1 MSPDEPVFRKRWLAR
16 EVMRPVDFVL
26 REDDDA
32 WAAAGRLFQSG
43 QSGAPVLDAG
53 GRLVGVISQSDLAAH
68 LRESSRTASDFY
80 EEPDRDPLPA
90 RPAATVGR
98 LMSRVIVQVPE
109 DMPADDVERHML
121 RRRVQRVLVT
131 REGEVLGVIT
141 ATDLLRA
148 R

>member
-1 MSPDEPVFRKRWLAR
+1 
-16 EVMRPVDFVL
+16 MRPVGLVL
-26 REDDDA
+26 RDTDDA
-32 WAAAGRLFQSG
+32 WQAAGRLFESG
-43 QSGAPVLDAG
+43 RTGAPVLDAD

-68 LRESSRTASDFY
+68 LRENSRSASGFY

-109 DMPADDVERHML
+109 EMSAEEVERHML

-131 REGEVLGVIT
+131 RDGAVVGVIT
-141 ATDLLRA
+141 TTDLLRA